1 MLPLESGHS
10 LVGTAIVNH
19 GADEIS
25 AYIVADKR
33 GTNQKNRQ

>member
-1 MLPLESGHS
+1 LSGRPLW
-10 LVGTAIVNH
+10 NH
-19 GADEIS
+19 RADEIS